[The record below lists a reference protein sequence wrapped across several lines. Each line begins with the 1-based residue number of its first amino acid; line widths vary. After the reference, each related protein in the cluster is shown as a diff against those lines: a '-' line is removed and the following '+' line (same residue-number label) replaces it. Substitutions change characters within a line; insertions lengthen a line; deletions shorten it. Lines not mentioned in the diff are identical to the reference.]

1 MYWLVNWHIFFRF
14 KAWNFTI
21 LSHKGS
27 SVTFLTWFLFSFCR
41 HGGTE
46 ATTFCALT
54 TLCKQLESYNAID
67 VYQVAKL
74 YHNKRP
80 GIWRSPVSFPKINQH
95 SLKMSRCQLISE
107 YRVFLPLN
115 QWKIVPQISRKSWLL
130 LYRLIFLRSI
140 AQFFAQVYMNCFVS
154 S

>member
-1 MYWLVNWHIFFRF
+1 MHSVKNNEAFF
-14 KAWNFTI
+14 A
-21 LSHKGS
+21 KGS
-27 SVTFLTWFLFSFCR
+27 NVTFLTWFLFSFCR

-80 GIWRSPVSFPKINQH
+80 GIWRSPVSFVRLYQN
-95 SLKMSRCQLISE
+95 SLKMA
-107 YRVFLPLN
+107 
-115 QWKIVPQISRKSWLL
+115 K
-130 LYRLIFLRSI
+130 RSI
-140 AQFFAQVYMNCFVS
+140 NLRAGFFSKKLMKNYPKVY
-154 S
+154 